1 MGNTIPVI
9 IEDEM
14 RNSYLNYAMS
24 VIISRAIPDVRD
36 GLKPVH
42 RRILYSMDEI
52 GLRSNTAYKK
62 CARIVGD
69 VLGKYHPHGDASVYD
84 ALVRMAQDFSLRYPV
99 VDGHGN
105 FGSVDNDPPAAMRY
119 TESRMSKIAELMLK
133 DIKKETVDFGPNY
146 DDSLQEPMVLPAA
159 IPFLLVNGTSGIA
172 VGMATNIPPYNLAE
186 VVQAISAQIDNPDI
200 TLDELIGYLKGPDF
214 PTGGIIYGMDG
225 INKAFKTGRGH
236 IVVRAKVSI
245 EQIKKEREAIIVEEL
260 PYQVCKA
267 ALIEKIAQLV
277 KEERIQGISDIRD
290 ESDREGMRIVI
301 ELKKNIIPKIVLNQL
316 YANTSLQINFSVN
329 NLVLDKGMPKI
340 LNIKQTIAAY
350 IDFRKDVIF
359 RRTKYDLRK
368 AEERAHIVQGLLIAL
383 DNIDE
388 VIKLIKESADTNVAR
403 QGLMDRFGLSEI
415 QAQAILDMRLQK
427 LTNLETTKLKE
438 EYEELL
444 KTIAYY
450 KEVLASEA
458 KVLQIVKE
466 ELIKDTEPF
475 LDKRRTQIVPNEV
488 ESVALE
494 DIVQKENMVVTLTHR
509 GFIKRMS
516 LNEFKSQSKGGV
528 GVSAGNVREDDFIE
542 HLFVA
547 STHEYLL
554 FLSNKGMVYQV
565 KVHEIPLLS
574 KNAKGDTIKTMI
586 GISPNEEI
594 TTAIAV
600 KNFDPNRN
608 LFFVTRQG
616 VVKRVSLS
624 EFEKNKTSGKR
635 ALSLDE
641 NDSVVEVKVTDGS
654 QDVIICSRQGKALRM
669 KEESVRVMGRAARGV
684 AGIKL
689 TDNDEVCGMCVVN
702 NDTLMLLVTENG
714 YGKRLDCDLFAP
726 HGRGT
731 GGQRY
736 YKYNEAKGEVVAVKQ
751 VAQTDDIMAI
761 TSSGKIIKIHAATI
775 SQQGRSASGIK
786 LVKIVK
792 PDFVVAVAQSPT
804 GEDNPPEPQEDELP
818 EQDEPGADDDFSVA
832 DEPDTNDPGLDDSVE
847 DNE

>member
-1 MGNTIPVI
+1 
-9 IEDEM
+9 
-14 RNSYLNYAMS
+14 
-24 VIISRAIPDVRD
+24 
-36 GLKPVH
+36 
-42 RRILYSMDEI
+42 
-52 GLRSNTAYKK
+52 
-62 CARIVGD
+62 
-69 VLGKYHPHGDASVYD
+69 
-84 ALVRMAQDFSLRYPV
+84 
-99 VDGHGN
+99 
-105 FGSVDNDPPAAMRY
+105 
-119 TESRMSKIAELMLK
+119 
-133 DIKKETVDFGPNY
+133 
-146 DDSLQEPMVLPAA
+146 
-159 IPFLLVNGTSGIA
+159 TSGIA

-214 PTGGIIYGMDG
+214 PTGGIIYGMEG

-290 ESDREGMRIVI
+290 ESNREGMRIVI

-751 VAQTDDIMAI
+751 VAQTDDIMVI

-832 DEPDTNDPGLDDSVE
+832 DEPDTNDPGLDE
-847 DNE
+847 NE

>member
-14 RNSYLNYAMS
+14 RNSYLTYAMS
-24 VIISRAIPDVRD
+24 VIVSRAIPDVRD

-42 RRILYSMDEI
+42 RRILYSMDELGI
-52 GLRSNTAYKK
+52 RSNTPYKK

-146 DDSLQEPMVLPAA
+146 DDSLQEPAVLPAA

-172 VGMATNIPPYNLAE
+172 VGMATNIPPYNLGE

-214 PTGGIIYGMDG
+214 PTGGIIYGLDG

-245 EQIKKEREAIIVEEL
+245 EQIKREREAIIVEEL
-260 PYQVCKA
+260 PYQVCKS

-340 LNIKQTIAAY
+340 LNIKQTIACY
-350 IDFRKDVIF
+350 IDFRKEVIF

-388 VIKLIKESADTNVAR
+388 VIKLIKESADTNAAR

-427 LTNLETTKLKE
+427 LTNLETYKLKE

-458 KVLQIVKE
+458 KVLQIVKD
-466 ELIKDTEPF
+466 ELIQDTQPF
-475 LDKRRTQIVPNEV
+475 LDKRRTQIVPSEV

-574 KNAKGDTIKTMI
+574 KNAKGETIKTMI

-635 ALSLDE
+635 ALALDE

-654 QDVIICSRQGKALRM
+654 QDVIICTRQGKALRM

-702 NDTLMLLVTENG
+702 DDTLMLLVTENG

-751 VAQTDDIMAI
+751 VAQTDDIMVI
-761 TSSGKIIKIHAATI
+761 TSSGKIIKIHASTI
-775 SQQGRSASGIK
+775 SQQGRTASGIK

-792 PDFVVAVAQSPT
+792 PDFVVTVAQSPT

-818 EQDEPGADDDFSVA
+818 EQDEPSADDDFSVA
-832 DEPDTNDPGLDDSVE
+832 DEPDTNDPGLDE
-847 DNE
+847 NE

>member
-186 VVQAISAQIDNPDI
+186 VVQAISAQIDNPEI

-751 VAQTDDIMAI
+751 VAQTDDIMVI

-832 DEPDTNDPGLDDSVE
+832 DEPDTNDPGLDE
-847 DNE
+847 NE

>member
-186 VVQAISAQIDNPDI
+186 VVQAISAQIDNPEI

-641 NDSVVEVKVTDGS
+641 NDSVVEVKVTDCS

-689 TDNDEVCGMCVVN
+689 TDNDEVCGMCVVDA
-702 NDTLMLLVTENG
+702 DTLMLLVTENG

-751 VAQTDDIMAI
+751 VAQTDDIMVI

-818 EQDEPGADDDFSVA
+818 EQDESGADDDFSVA
-832 DEPDTNDPGLDDSVE
+832 DEPDTNDPGLDE
-847 DNE
+847 NE

>member
-214 PTGGIIYGMDG
+214 PTGGIIYGMEG

-751 VAQTDDIMAI
+751 VAQTDDIMVI

-832 DEPDTNDPGLDDSVE
+832 DEPDTNDPGLDE
-847 DNE
+847 NE

>member
-214 PTGGIIYGMDG
+214 PTGGIIYGMEG

-277 KEERIQGISDIRD
+277 KEERIQGISDLRD

-466 ELIKDTEPF
+466 ELNKDTEPF
-475 LDKRRTQIVPNEV
+475 VDKRRTQIVPNEV

-736 YKYNEAKGEVVAVKQ
+736 DKYNEANGEVVAVKQ
-751 VAQTDDIMAI
+751 VAQTDDIMVI

-832 DEPDTNDPGLDDSVE
+832 DEPDTNDPGLDE
-847 DNE
+847 NE

>member
-1 MGNTIPVI
+1 
-9 IEDEM
+9 
-14 RNSYLNYAMS
+14 
-24 VIISRAIPDVRD
+24 
-36 GLKPVH
+36 
-42 RRILYSMDEI
+42 
-52 GLRSNTAYKK
+52 
-62 CARIVGD
+62 
-69 VLGKYHPHGDASVYD
+69 
-84 ALVRMAQDFSLRYPV
+84 
-99 VDGHGN
+99 
-105 FGSVDNDPPAAMRY
+105 
-119 TESRMSKIAELMLK
+119 
-133 DIKKETVDFGPNY
+133 
-146 DDSLQEPMVLPAA
+146 
-159 IPFLLVNGTSGIA
+159 
-172 VGMATNIPPYNLAE
+172 
-186 VVQAISAQIDNPDI
+186 
-200 TLDELIGYLKGPDF
+200 
-214 PTGGIIYGMDG
+214 
-225 INKAFKTGRGH
+225 
-236 IVVRAKVSI
+236 
-245 EQIKKEREAIIVEEL
+245 
-260 PYQVCKA
+260 
-267 ALIEKIAQLV
+267 
-277 KEERIQGISDIRD
+277 
-290 ESDREGMRIVI
+290 
-301 ELKKNIIPKIVLNQL
+301 
-316 YANTSLQINFSVN
+316 
-329 NLVLDKGMPKI
+329 
-340 LNIKQTIAAY
+340 
-350 IDFRKDVIF
+350 
-359 RRTKYDLRK
+359 
-368 AEERAHIVQGLLIAL
+368 
-383 DNIDE
+383 
-388 VIKLIKESADTNVAR
+388 
-403 QGLMDRFGLSEI
+403 
-415 QAQAILDMRLQK
+415 
-427 LTNLETTKLKE
+427 
-438 EYEELL
+438 
-444 KTIAYY
+444 
-450 KEVLASEA
+450 
-458 KVLQIVKE
+458 
-466 ELIKDTEPF
+466 
-475 LDKRRTQIVPNEV
+475 
-488 ESVALE
+488 
-494 DIVQKENMVVTLTHR
+494 
-509 GFIKRMS
+509 
-516 LNEFKSQSKGGV
+516 
-528 GVSAGNVREDDFIE
+528 
-542 HLFVA
+542 
-547 STHEYLL
+547 
-554 FLSNKGMVYQV
+554 
-565 KVHEIPLLS
+565 

-751 VAQTDDIMAI
+751 VAQTDDIMVI

-832 DEPDTNDPGLDDSVE
+832 DEPDTNESGLDDSVE

>member
-14 RNSYLNYAMS
+14 RNSYLTYAMS
-24 VIISRAIPDVRD
+24 VIVSRAIPDVRD

-42 RRILYSMDEI
+42 RRILYSMDELGI
-52 GLRSNTAYKK
+52 RSNTPYKK

-146 DDSLQEPMVLPAA
+146 DDSLQEPAVLPAA

-172 VGMATNIPPYNLAE
+172 VGMATNIPPYNLGE

-214 PTGGIIYGMDG
+214 PTGGIIYGLDG

-245 EQIKKEREAIIVEEL
+245 EQIKREREAIIVEEL
-260 PYQVCKA
+260 PYQVCKS

-340 LNIKQTIAAY
+340 LNIKQTIACY
-350 IDFRKDVIF
+350 IDFRKEVIF

-388 VIKLIKESADTNVAR
+388 VIKLIKESADTNAAR

-427 LTNLETTKLKE
+427 LTNLETYKLKE

-458 KVLQIVKE
+458 KVLQIVKD
-466 ELIKDTEPF
+466 ELIQDTQPF
-475 LDKRRTQIVPNEV
+475 LDKRRTQIVPSEV

-574 KNAKGDTIKTMI
+574 KNAKGETIKTMI

-635 ALSLDE
+635 ALALDE

-654 QDVIICSRQGKALRM
+654 QDVIICTRQGKALRM

-702 NDTLMLLVTENG
+702 DDTLMLLVTENG

-751 VAQTDDIMAI
+751 VAQTDDIMVI
-761 TSSGKIIKIHAATI
+761 TSSCKIIKIHASTI
-775 SQQGRSASGIK
+775 SQQGRTASGIK

-792 PDFVVAVAQSPT
+792 PDFVVTVAQSPT

-818 EQDEPGADDDFSVA
+818 EQDEPSADDDFSVA
-832 DEPDTNDPGLDDSVE
+832 DEPDTNDPGLDE
-847 DNE
+847 NE

>member
-751 VAQTDDIMAI
+751 VAQTDDIMVI

-832 DEPDTNDPGLDDSVE
+832 DEPDTNDPGLDE
-847 DNE
+847 NE

>member
-641 NDSVVEVKVTDGS
+641 NDSVVEVKVTDGN

-751 VAQTDDIMAI
+751 VAQTDDIMVI

-832 DEPDTNDPGLDDSVE
+832 DEPDTNEPGLDE
-847 DNE
+847 NE

>member
-340 LNIKQTIAAY
+340 LNIKQTIGCY

-751 VAQTDDIMAI
+751 VAQTDDIMVI

-832 DEPDTNDPGLDDSVE
+832 DEPDTNEPGLDE
-847 DNE
+847 NE